1 MTAYKETNI
10 IIKKNV
16 EALPIVLQFLKIR
29 HNVDDIIYTIGQR
42 VPETLSLRE

>member
-1 MTAYKETNI
+1 MKENLETLPSVL
-10 IIKKNV
+10 KFLKN
-16 EALPIVLQFLKIR
+16 KIR